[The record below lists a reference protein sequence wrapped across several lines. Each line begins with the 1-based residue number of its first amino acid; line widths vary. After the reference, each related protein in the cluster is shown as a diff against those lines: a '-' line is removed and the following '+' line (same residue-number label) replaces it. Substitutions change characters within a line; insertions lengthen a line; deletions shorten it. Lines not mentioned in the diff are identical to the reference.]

1 MQKNPAVLSFD
12 GKFIKLSENI
22 NADIGDIV
30 EIKLS
35 ENGRIEKCSILV
47 KSSGKL
53 SAANLN
59 ILPQNYANTKRR
71 FELIWKIRQFF
82 HENGF
87 IEAATAMMK
96 DGIAPEEHIEPL
108 KLTNGKFLITS
119 PELSLKRLLIGGFD
133 KLFEITHAFRDD
145 AYGNFHNKE
154 FIIAEWYRTYKKL
167 NSIQEDFIKLL
178 RYLTDSKEI
187 VWQDKKIALEGK
199 IITYSEAFK
208 KAGFDLET
216 LESSFSHDDQCGG
229 FNYYELVD
237 YVFERYVKPLLGNGQ
252 ITFLVNFPEWKSAL
266 AVVENRITKRFEVFI
281 EGIEIASAFYELND
295 KSEQERRFKKENA
308 ALKKRGINITTDEEF
323 LDALGWGM
331 PEASGIAVG
340 IDRLL
345 LFLTDRNKIEKLI

>member
-1 MQKNPAVLSFD
+1 MQKNPAMLFFD
-12 GKFIKLSENI
+12 GKFVKLSGDI

-35 ENGRIEKCSILV
+35 KNSKIEKCNILV
-47 KSSGKL
+47 KSSGSL
-53 SAANLN
+53 NAANLN
-59 ILPQNYANTKRR
+59 ILPQNYANTKKR

-87 IEAATAMMK
+87 IEAATAIMK
-96 DGIAPEEHIEPL
+96 NGIAPEEHIEPL
-108 KLTNGKFLITS
+108 SLKNGKFLIAS
-119 PELSLKRLLIGGFD
+119 PELSLKRLLVCGFD
-133 KLFEITHAFRDD
+133 KLFEITHAFRND

-154 FIIAEWYRTYKKL
+154 FIIAEWYRTYEKL
-167 NSIQEDFIKLL
+167 SSIQEDFVKLL

-187 VWQDKKIALEGK
+187 IRQGKKIVLEDE
-199 IITYSEAFK
+199 IVTYNEAFK

-216 LESSFSHDDQCGG
+216 LDSCFSDDEQCAK

-237 YVFERYVKPLLGNGQ
+237 YVFERYVKPLLGNGH

-266 AVVENRITKRFEVFI
+266 AVVENRITRRFEVFI

-308 ALKKRGINITTDEEF
+308 ALKKRGVNITTDEGF